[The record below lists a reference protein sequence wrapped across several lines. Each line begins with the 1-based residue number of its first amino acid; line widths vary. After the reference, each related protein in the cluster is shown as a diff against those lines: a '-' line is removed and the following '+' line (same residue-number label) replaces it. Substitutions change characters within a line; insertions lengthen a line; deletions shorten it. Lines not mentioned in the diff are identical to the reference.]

1 MTTLGHLIEAFENES
16 FCDVEIKLEDGSIL
30 RAHAVILKLGS
41 VWFRRR
47 LSENVSTE
55 GPVLCDNHA
64 QQTMKDVIKFLYTS
78 SITISVENVEELYM
92 IANYYSIDRLSKM
105 CTDFYEM
112 VSCEKMT
119 RKKQE
124 RQSIAENIEIDMP
137 SGEDAKEIAII
148 YRSHGGMAFERLFRP
163 DDSLKSI
170 YTWLCAE
177 VEADILPPKFSL
189 GCSDP
194 ASCTAGGCKHTYPL
208 TAEIANR
215 SGIGSLPE
223 VLFIK
228 QEEFTGNDTL
238 TGYDNVLF
246 A

>member
-1 MTTLGHLIEAFENES
+1 MYLPPLWLNSSQKYTVLHKPHNYINSAKEKQTIFITEKDKAEYKE
-16 FCDVEIKLEDGSIL
+16 KT
-30 RAHAVILKLGS
+30 RS
-41 VWFRRR
+41 V
-47 LSENVSTE
+47 T
-55 GPVLCDNHA
+55 
-64 QQTMKDVIKFLYTS
+64 
-78 SITISVENVEELYM
+78 
-92 IANYYSIDRLSKM
+92 
-105 CTDFYEM
+105 
-112 VSCEKMT
+112 MT